1 MPLAAAAV
9 AQSTVTCCGIASESE
24 TAKTAFVDPV
34 LPSVTSAAFATET
47 GYRAPQSEFIDAVV
61 FDGRKPNAYLDQ
73 FAIGLKG
80 DKTL

>member
-1 MPLAAAAV
+1 MRRPPVRSHDA
-9 AQSTVTCCGIASESE
+9 GRFPASD
-24 TAKTAFVDPV
+24 FP
-34 LPSVTSAAFATET
+34 AFATET